1 MDIQKYRALLSA
13 IESGSLTNAA
23 NTLSYTQPGISLM
36 ISSLEKYLGVQLI
49 IRTKSGIL
57 PSDNMKYLK
66 SYIQD
71 IITAEDKVRE
81 ISAKINGIEIGTL
94 RIGTFVSTSTQWLPN
109 IIANFGKQHPCIDL
123 RIYVGT
129 CTDVQHWMDNNDIDI
144 GITSLPCYPGC
155 DFIPL
160 WDDPVLAVMS
170 STHPL
175 AKHRAIDIHKLI
187 EWPFIVPNE
196 GADETVQMVF
206 KSENIHPDI
215 RFHIQG
221 DLVTLAMIRQGLG
234 VTVMPEMVT
243 RLKTDGLALRP
254 LKNHHYRKL
263 GIAVRSLENLTPS
276 MHAFIHI
283 TQKYIDSLRAPHSG
297 ASSSN

>member
-1 MDIQKYRALLSA
+1 MDIQKYRALLSS
-13 IESGSLTNAA
+13 IECGSLTNAA
-23 NTLSYTQPGISLM
+23 NVLNYTQPGISLM

-49 IRTKSGIL
+49 VRTKNGIL

-66 SYIQD
+66 NYIQD
-71 IITAEDKVRE
+71 IITAEDRVRE
-81 ISAKINGIEIGTL
+81 IAAKINGIEIGTL
-94 RIGTFVSTSTQWLPN
+94 RIGAFVSTSTQWLPS
-109 IIANFGKQHPCIDL
+109 IIANFSKRHPSIDL

-129 CTDVQHWMDNNDIDI
+129 YANVQHWMDNNDIDI

-160 WDDPVLAVMS
+160 WDDPILAVMS

-175 AKHRAIDIHKLI
+175 AKHKMVDIQELV

-221 DLVTLAMIRQGLG
+221 DLVTLSMIKQGLG

-243 RLKTDGLALRP
+243 RLESDSLALRP
-254 LKNHHYRKL
+254 LKNYHCRKL

-276 MHAFIHI
+276 MQAFIHI
-283 TQKYIDSLRAPHSG
+283 TQKYIDNLRTQQNSAAHPV
-297 ASSSN
+297 